1 MGNPFIEIRDLHKT
15 YRSRTGDLPV
25 LKGINL
31 SIRKGEIFGMLG
43 NIFLRWFTSS
53 DTFQACTLLC
63 SCTKQ
68 P

>member
-1 MGNPFIEIRDLHKT
+1 MEKPFIEIRDLHKT
-15 YRSRTGDLPV
+15 YRSRAGDLPV